1 MENLLVKNMIS
12 IIVLNYNGKK
22 WLKKCL
28 DSLCAQT
35 YKNFEIIFVDNASSD
50 NSIEF
55 VENNYKD
62 DRIKIIKSDKNLGFA
77 GGNNLG
83 FQYVKGEYIL
93 LLNNDTWAQENYLEK
108 FIKAFQEIPNAA
120 SIQSKMILMDSIEKL
135 DGCGS
140 YWSDSSFLYHYGFG
154 KNQSLEK
161 YNKTMQFFSNKGAS
175 IMIRK
180 DVIDQIGLFDED
192 FWCYY
197 EDTDF
202 CHHAW
207 LAGYECWYY
216 PEAVMYH
223 AGSGTTIT
231 LQNSY
236 IQFHNFKN
244 KLLSF
249 LKNFE
254 VWTLIKIL
262 PVYLILNIAL
272 SLFWLFQGK
281 WRHFLALYQAIW
293 WNILH
298 FRQTMKKRRVVQ
310 SFRKKKDAEIFKQV
324 KRNPKL
330 IYYYYLLTGLEK
342 YEE

>member
-1 MENLLVKNMIS
+1 MVKELIS
-12 IIVLNYNGKK
+12 IIIVNYNGKK

-35 YKNFEIIFVDNASSD
+35 YKNFEIIFVDN
-50 NSIEF
+50 NSEDESIDF
-55 VENNYKD
+55 VRSNFND
-62 DRIKIIKSDKNLGFA
+62 GRIKIVQSEKNLGFA

-83 FQYVKGEYIL
+83 LESARGKYIL
-93 LLNNDTWAQENYLEK
+93 LLNNDTSAPKEYLEK
-108 FIKAFQEIPNAA
+108 FVKAFQEIPSAA
-120 SIQSKMILMDSIEKL
+120 SIQSKMILMDNIEKL
-135 DGCGS
+135 DVCGS
-140 YWSDSSFLYHYGFG
+140 YWSDSSFLYHYGYG
-154 KNQSLEK
+154 KNQSLKK
-161 YNKTMQFFSNKGAS
+161 YNQASPFFSNKGAS
-175 IMIRK
+175 MMIRQE
-180 DVIDQIGLFDED
+180 VIAKIGLFDED

-202 CHHAW
+202 CHRAW

-223 AGSGTTIT
+223 AMGGTSFAFHH
-231 LQNSY
+231 SY

-254 VWTLIKIL
+254 GWTLAKVL
-262 PVYLILNIAL
+262 PVYFILNIAL
-272 SLFWLFQGK
+272 SFYWLAQGK
-281 WRHFLALYQAIW
+281 GRHFVSLYQAIW
-293 WNILH
+293 WNMLH
-298 FRQTMKKRRVVQ
+298 FKETMKKRRAVQ
-310 SFRKKKDAEIFKQV
+310 SLRKKKDAAIFKQV

-330 IYYYYLLTGLEK
+330 RYYYYLLAGLEK